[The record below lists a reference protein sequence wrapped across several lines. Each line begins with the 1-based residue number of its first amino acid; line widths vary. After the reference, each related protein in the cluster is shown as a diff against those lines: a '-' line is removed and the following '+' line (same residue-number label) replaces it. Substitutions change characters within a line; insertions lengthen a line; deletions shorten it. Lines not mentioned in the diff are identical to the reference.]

1 MSKVLE
7 FHYYCDNFKAAEHQ
21 PRTVEGDTVLV
32 YSPKKGQVVELDLCG
47 ECLGLL
53 TLPEIDVLAD
63 SLGREI
69 ADPEV
74 DASLVCPYGCQDGRP
89 FKSKGGLNHHMT
101 RKHPD
106 HEKEGR

>member
-21 PRTVEGDTVLV
+21 PQAVEGDTVLV
-32 YSPKKGQVVELDLCG
+32 YSPKKRHVVELDICE

-63 SLGREI
+63 DLGREI
-69 ADPEV
+69 SEPGQDT
-74 DASLVCPYGCQDGRP
+74 SLVCPYGCQDSRP
-89 FKSKGGLNHHMT
+89 FKSIGGKNHHMT
-101 RKHPD
+101 RKHPE
-106 HEKEGR
+106 HMQEGR